1 MKHTRLWIWLFAAS
15 AALNVLLYAQ
25 MIINNQKPPEAP
37 IVKGT
42 YARQEGGTL
51 YRLAMRDDGYYC
63 LYLAGEILELG
74 RYVRV
79 DENRLTLTAESPEEL
94 HGCSAFLI
102 GETLYEIL
110 SDGSVQ
116 TYEKTVDIPYY
127 DNVKPVWND
136 VANEK

>member
-15 AALNVLLYAQ
+15 AALKVLLYAQ

-51 YRLAMRDDGYYC
+51 YRLAMQDDGYYC

-74 RYVRV
+74 ALCAGRR
-79 DENRLTLTAESPEEL
+79 ESAYA
-94 HGCSAFLI
+94 HS
-102 GETLYEIL
+102 GEPGGA
-110 SDGSVQ
+110 SRMFGFPDRRDAV
-116 TYEKTVDIPYY
+116 
-127 DNVKPVWND
+127 
-136 VANEK
+136 

>member
-25 MIINNQKPPEAP
+25 MIINNQKPPVAP

-136 VANEK
+136 EANEK

>member
-51 YRLAMRDDGYYC
+51 YRIAMRDDGYYC
-63 LYLAGEILELG
+63 LYLAGEILELRAG
-74 RYVRV
+74 R
-79 DENRLTLTAESPEEL
+79 
-94 HGCSAFLI
+94 
-102 GETLYEIL
+102 
-110 SDGSVQ
+110 
-116 TYEKTVDIPYY
+116 
-127 DNVKPVWND
+127 
-136 VANEK
+136 

>member
-102 GETLYEIL
+102 GETL
-110 SDGSVQ
+110 D
-116 TYEKTVDIPYY
+116 
-127 DNVKPVWND
+127 
-136 VANEK
+136 